1 MNYWKVAF
9 FILLFT
15 NLILDAVLLVLFVS
29 SGHTILN
36 TGVALTHLRESYTD
50 CEAHRDLLHRLAEQ
64 QIRKPTGGAPTLRVL
79 KVIDGKTHLVDLDDF
94 DLRYDGQGRY
104 LGSNYGGS
112 YTPGFGSLPPPS

>member
-9 FILLFT
+9 FILLFA
-15 NLILDAVLLVLFVS
+15 NLTLDAVLLVLFVS

-64 QIRKPTGGAPTLRVL
+64 QIREPTGGAPTLKVL
-79 KVIDGKTHLVDLDDF
+79 KVI

-112 YTPGFGSLPPPS
+112 YTPGFGSLPPPP